1 MRNSSDSKDIIALLN
16 TLENKLNHTV
26 FNGGFDTLLNNV
38 EMIERQQKQLLEKFE
53 ELNAV
58 IYEPDNGLFSRIK
71 RAENLYGDE
80 IKDLKRNVVEMKDW
94 RRDLEDEGSG
104 SLARIEK
111 NIKIL
116 DDLSVWKNTVTKAVV
131 AALGTVGLMFVKTIW
146 DFISNHVVLK

>member
-71 RAENLYGDE
+71 RAENLYSDE

-94 RRDLEDEGSG
+94 RRNLEDEDSG
-104 SLARIEK
+104 ALVRIEK

>member
-71 RAENLYGDE
+71 RAENLYSDE

-94 RRDLEDEGSG
+94 RRDLEDEDSG
-104 SLARIEK
+104 ALVRIEK

-116 DDLSVWKNTVTKAVV
+116 DDLSVWKATVTKAVV